1 MFIEYISKVKGSVS
15 EAIGE
20 LQRASFKNQSLLAI
34 LFALIRF
41 GLIFLLMLTGF
52 KQLSNIKNN
61 PDFLANPQSIFEYLP
76 TNSFGII
83 IISMIVF
90 LFITSLYIAI
100 GLNINDNI
108 VKNNNYTVL
117 DSLKE
122 RLMPKTIN
130 IFLSFFIFAFGY
142 ILILIILTS
151 LAAAISKISPVL
163 GILLAI
169 LSFIALFIG
178 FFRLCAVPAY
188 IVHGNYNVI
197 DAIKLSIKRITWL
210 RAIIILVL
218 NIVFTILLAILYFI
232 IFYATGTMLNGTIS
246 MILFFSIGVLVATII
261 MSCMS
266 TIYFRYETDDFEDSI
281 EKHLLADYDN

>member
-169 LSFIALFIG
+169 PAFIALFIG

-232 IFYATGTMLNGTIS
+232 IFYY
-246 MILFFSIGVLVATII
+246 II
-261 MSCMS
+261 K
-266 TIYFRYETDDFEDSI
+266 Y
-281 EKHLLADYDN
+281 